1 MKLLEIELEKKQ
13 TDFETQ
19 CKLIEL
25 EKDLD
30 KKRYEIGL
38 KKKELELDNASKLFE
53 LEKKRLQIV
62 IEKQKK
68 EFELDNA
75 SKLFELEKK
84 QLQIEIEK
92 QKKKEL
98 EVYNSSK
105 LFELEKKRLQK
116 EIEKQNPSKKET
128 NLINYERNGYRFL
141 LNKNYLHNRPQC
153 LYLDSDKNKPIIYQ
167 QKSGLWT
174 IKGSSTIRKQ
184 NLDSIVDLYIEK
196 IQNEKPTEN
205 PQKKKSSQK
214 KEPEPELDS
223 NEDEDEEEMSVVEI
237 EYDGKI
243 YYHDENTDS
252 VYDPET
258 SEIVG
263 TRVDGKIQF

>member
-53 LEKKRLQIV
+53 LEKK
-62 IEKQKK
+62 
-68 EFELDNA
+68 
-75 SKLFELEKK
+75 

-92 QKKKEL
+92 QQKKEL

-237 EYDGKI
+237 EYDGKT

-263 TRVDGKIQF
+263 TMVDGKIQFE